1 MCCQRKRQGCQPKQ
15 PGHYQK
21 RQTCR
26 EKREARREARRQ
38 AFQGSPTPAQ
48 AVNEYHDSDRQS
60 GPDSLAPPAELSRPP
75 SYYTVVW
82 PSYSEPE
89 REQLTAPTTKYDSV
103 KVVSQEY
110 MEKGQYMED
119 STAGSRGRERKS
131 WLKSLFKRS
140 I

>member
-1 MCCQRKRQGCQPKQ
+1 MCCQRKRQGCQQKQ

-26 EKREARREARRQ
+26 ERREARREARQQ

-48 AVNEYHDSDRQS
+48 AINEYHDSDRQS
-60 GPDSLAPPAELSRPP
+60 GPDSLSPPAELSRPP
-75 SYYTVVW
+75 SYHTVVW

-89 REQLTAPTTKYDSV
+89 SKQLAEPTTKYDSAEV
-103 KVVSQEY
+103 ISREY
-110 MEKGQYMED
+110 MEKGPEMEG
-119 STAGSRGRERKS
+119 STVGSRGGERKS
-131 WLKSLFKRS
+131 WLKSLFNRS